1 MNTGTQKS
9 ALIVAHGQ
17 PSEPE
22 PPEARL
28 AALARKVATH
38 LVGWDI
44 RSATI
49 AAPGRLE
56 AEVAS
61 LPPGTPLFPMFMADG
76 WFVGRVLPERLGDAR
91 INILPP
97 LGFDPGLPAL
107 ATAVVRA
114 HLAALGWPGTGSTLL
129 LAAHGSARGP
139 RAARSA
145 RAFAD
150 RLSALMPDTSIV
162 TGFVEESPFVKDAA
176 RGLGP
181 RTICLP
187 YFALEGDHC
196 RVDIPEALE
205 NAGFQG
211 TTLPPLGEADAIPAL
226 IARAL
231 ERPRAQPG

>member
-1 MNTGTQKS
+1 MNIATPKS

-17 PSEPE
+17 PSEPA
-22 PPEARL
+22 PPEVRL
-28 AALARKVATH
+28 AVLARQVATH
-38 LVGWDI
+38 LKGWDI
-44 RSATI
+44 RSATV

-56 AEVAS
+56 AEVAT

-76 WFVGRVLPERLGDAR
+76 WFVGRVLPKRLGDAR
-91 INILPP
+91 VRILPP

-107 ATAVVRA
+107 AAGLVRTY
-114 HLAALGWPGTGSTLL
+114 LAGAGWPEAGSTLL

-139 RAARSA
+139 RAAQSA

-150 RLSALMPDTSIV
+150 QLSTLMPGLAIV
-162 TGFVEESPFVKDAA
+162 TGFVEEAPFVEDAA

-181 RTICLP
+181 RAVCLP

-196 RVDIPEALE
+196 RIDIPEALE
-205 NAGFQG
+205 KAGFQG
-211 TTLPPLGEADAIPAL
+211 ETLPPLGETGAIPAL

-231 ERPRAQPG
+231 ERSRAQPG

>member
-1 MNTGTQKS
+1 MSIATPKS

-17 PSEPE
+17 PSEPA
-22 PPEARL
+22 PPEVRL
-28 AALARKVATH
+28 AVLTRQVATH
-38 LVGWDI
+38 LKGWDI
-44 RSATI
+44 RSATV

-56 AEVAS
+56 AEVAT

-76 WFVGRVLPERLGDAR
+76 WFVGRVLPKRLGDAR
-91 INILPP
+91 VRILPP

-107 ATAVVRA
+107 AAGLVRTY
-114 HLAALGWPGTGSTLL
+114 LAGAGWPEAGSTLL

-139 RAARSA
+139 RAAQSA

-150 RLSALMPDTSIV
+150 QLSTLMPGLAIV
-162 TGFVEESPFVKDAA
+162 TGFVEEAPFVEDAA

-181 RTICLP
+181 RAVCLP

-196 RVDIPEALE
+196 RIDIPEALE
-205 NAGFQG
+205 KAGFQG
-211 TTLPPLGEADAIPAL
+211 ETLPPLGETGAIPAL

-231 ERPRAQPG
+231 ERSRAQPG